1 MGIIFRFGKKKQ
13 IFFLT
18 CFPKRNIHLPNR
30 KPNLMNRIEIDIH
43 ALSDKGRTN
52 LLVWADRWRIS
63 PGEAA
68 VRLLDAAARQRRQKK
83 NEEKEEAA

>member
-1 MGIIFRFGKKKQ
+1 VGNFPFRQKKAN
-13 IFFLT
+13 FFLT
-18 CFPKRNIHLPNR
+18 CFPKRNIYLPNR
-30 KPNLMNRIEIDIH
+30 KQNLMNRIEIDIH

-52 LLVWADRWRIS
+52 LLVWADRWKIS

-68 VRLLDAAARQRRQKK
+68 VRLLDTAARQRRRPK